1 MRESTPPQKKNGELH
16 NADKSLA
23 TSSSASLGVALQKS
37 LKPSHHLMHLML
49 IRPTQIISMLAI
61 AGYLAAAALPCPI
74 QAAPA
79 PAAGAVSYSHTNHD
93 HSVHDHSVET
103 ETVAAAKAPPL
114 ATPFLSEPCPCGCQG
129 KSGGTLSA
137 KRLGRVIPSEIESV
151 AIAQRP
157 ATHTPLLQAAPEFA
171 AAPPEPVPILS

>member
-1 MRESTPPQKKNGELH
+1 
-16 NADKSLA
+16 
-23 TSSSASLGVALQKS
+23 
-37 LKPSHHLMHLML
+37 ML

-74 QAAPA
+74 QTETA

-93 HSVHDHSVET
+93 HSVHDHSVAT

-114 ATPFLSEPCPCGCQG
+114 ATPFLSKPCPCGCQG